1 MIFTGAGVGAFAG
14 GGGGSSGI
22 DTTGPVPPDGTSR
35 DKAGPGGSALV
46 VPKTESGLAG
56 GTEEATVPTSLGGLF
71 GFDVE
76 STKSVRIDRPRLF
89 VSVDERGIVF
99 LTGCGSSGAGGGTK
113 VRSSR
118 LSVCSSR

>member
-22 DTTGPVPPDGTSR
+22 DTTEPVPPVGTVR

-56 GTEEATVPTSLGGLF
+56 GTEEATVPTSFGGLF

-76 STKSVRIDRPRLF
+76 STKSVRVERPRLS
-89 VSVDERGIVF
+89 VSLVDERGIVF
-99 LTGCGSSGAGGGTK
+99 LTG
-113 VRSSR
+113 
-118 LSVCSSR
+118 